1 MVFLTPSMKAIAGV
15 ALAQTLFL
23 STAAS
28 AQDGNA
34 TPIDLTT
41 LAPAAATVDNA
52 QLFPNERLQ
61 LTDAVLANLTSL
73 GVDTSLFSFATPDDV
88 AAALDR
94 RSGAGKC
101 KVFPGDAAWPSAPAW
116 KLLDRLSGGA
126 LIATVPSAASCYDGW
141 GGKDEG
147 ECEYVTENWGE
158 SFFHMQDPTSLMY
171 PLWQGRTCL
180 PPSSPSPLTPCT
192 LGGYP
197 SYALNISSVAQIQ
210 LALNFARHTNI
221 RLVIKNTGH
230 DFNGRSAGA
239 GALGVWTHHLKDIK
253 LIEEYKSTSYTGRA
267 VKIGAGVQAFE
278 LYEAGKKLG
287 FTAVG
292 GEGKTVG
299 IAGGYVAGGGHSPL
313 SSIYGLAADQ
323 VLGFEVVLADGRFVT
338 AREGENEELFWALRG
353 GGGATYGVV
362 TSVTFRVYPV
372 MGATAVQ
379 FSFASGNS
387 TAGGGGVSVEAFWAG
402 VRAYFDYF
410 IPNTEAGTYSYFS
423 IAGTGGGYV
432 FNMLPFFA
440 PNMTEV
446 ETAALLAPWL
456 ADLSGLGI
464 EVDPVYFPADN
475 FHDAW
480 AAGFPLESVGGSAA
494 KTGGR
499 LFPRKNWE
507 DEATLNETFDAI
519 RYPIEEGGMF
529 LGFNI
534 AAPGRRGVEYP
545 DNAVNPAWREAVLHA
560 IAVMILPD
568 PRPEAIAVLSER
580 LTREWVGRWRGV
592 SPGAGAY
599 MSEADVSEPDVQ
611 QSFYGDSKYPR
622 LYALKKKVDPYGLF
636 YAPTAVGSEDWYV
649 TDQIEWLPTQNG
661 RLCRV

>member
-1 MVFLTPSMKAIAGV
+1 MISLPPSSKAVLGAL
-15 ALAQTLFL
+15 LAQTLFAVAAAEADNVARNAAPVDL
-23 STAAS
+23 SA
-28 AQDGNA
+28 
-34 TPIDLTT
+34 I
-41 LAPAAATVDNA
+41 APAFATVTDE
-52 QLFPNERLQ
+52 QLFPNERTQ
-61 LTDAVLANLTSL
+61 LTDAVLAGLTDS
-73 GVDTSLFSFATPDDV
+73 GVDVSLFGFGTAAD
-88 AAALDR
+88 AAALDK
-94 RSGAGKC
+94 RSGTGKC
-101 KVFPGDAAWPSAPAW
+101 KIFPGDKAWPSAPVW
-116 KLLDRLSGGA
+116 KLLDILSGGK
-126 LIATVPSAASCYDGW
+126 LIATVPSASSCYEGW
-141 GGKDEG
+141 GDEDAT
-147 ECEYVTENWGE
+147 ECDME
-158 SFFHMQDPTSLMY
+158 DPTSVMW

-180 PPSSPSPLTPCT
+180 PPPFLFPNTPCT

-197 SYALNISSVAQIQ
+197 NYALNISSVSQIQ
-210 LALNFARHTNI
+210 LAVNFARNANI

-239 GALGVWTHHLKDIK
+239 GALAVWTHHLKDIRV
-253 LIEEYKSTSYTGRA
+253 IEEYKSKGYNGRA

-278 LYEAGKKLG
+278 LYEAGKKYG

-323 VLGFEVVLADGRFVT
+323 VLAFEVVLADGRFVT
-338 AREGENEELFWALRG
+338 AREGQNEELFWALRG
-353 GGGATYGVV
+353 GGGATYGIV
-362 TSVTFRVYPV
+362 TSVTFKAYPV
-372 MGATAVQ
+372 MPATAVQ
-379 FSFASGNS
+379 FSFATNN
-387 TAGGGGVSVEAFWAG
+387 TATGGVSTAAFWAG

-423 IAGTGGGYV
+423 IAGVAPGEYI

-440 PNMTEV
+440 PNMSESQ
-446 ETAALLAPWL
+446 TAALLAPWL
-456 ADLSGLGI
+456 SDLSALGI
-464 EVDPVYFPADN
+464 DISPVYFPADN

-480 AAGFPLESVGGSAA
+480 DAGFPLEVVGGSSA

-507 DEATLNETFDAI
+507 DEALLNATFDAI

-534 AAPGRRGVEYP
+534 AAPARGGV
-545 DNAVNPAWREAVLHA
+545 DNAVNPAWRETVLHA
-560 IAVMILPD
+560 IAVIALPD
-568 PRPEAIAVLSER
+568 PDPKAVAVLSEK
-580 LTREWVGRWRGV
+580 LTMDWLGRWRDV

-599 MSEADVSEPDVQ
+599 MSEADVTEPDVQ
-611 QSFYGDSKYPR
+611 QSFYGEEKYPR
-622 LYALKKKVDPYGLF
+622 LYALKKKIDPYGLF

>member
-1 MVFLTPSMKAIAGV
+1 MMFYPSPPKVLGAV
-15 ALAQTLFL
+15 VLAQTFF
-23 STAAS
+23 STAVG
-28 AQDGNA
+28 AQDASNGAGNTA
-34 TPIDLTT
+34 TIELTT
-41 LAPAAATVDNA
+41 LSPAAAVVNGE
-52 QLFPNERLQ
+52 QLFPSERLQ

-73 GVDTSLFSFATPDDV
+73 GVDTSLFAFGTPND
-88 AAALDR
+88 AETLGKR
-94 RSGAGKC
+94 TGGKC
-101 KVFPGDAAWPSAPAW
+101 KAFPGDKAWPSKPLW
-116 KLLDRLSGGA
+116 KLLDLLSGGQ
-126 LIATVPSAASCYDGW
+126 LIATIPSASSCYKGW
-141 GGKDEG
+141 GDEDET
-147 ECEYVTENWGE
+147 ECTYVTDNWTN
-158 SFFHMQDPTSLMY
+158 SFFHMEDPTSVMW

-180 PPSSPSPLTPCT
+180 PTPSPSTPCT

-197 SYALNISSVAQIQ
+197 SYALNITTISQIQ
-210 LALNFARHTNI
+210 LAVNFARVTNI

-239 GALGVWTHHLKDIK
+239 GALAVWTHHLKDIK
-253 LIEEYKSTSYTGRA
+253 LLESYKTPSYKGRA
-267 VKIGAGVQAFE
+267 VKIGAGEQALE

-313 SSIYGLAADQ
+313 SSIYGLAADH
-323 VLGFEVVLADGRFVT
+323 VLAFEIVLADGRFVT
-338 AREGENEELFWALRG
+338 ASESSNTELFWALRG

-362 TSVTFRVYPV
+362 TSVVFKVYPV
-372 MGATAVQ
+372 MKATAVQ
-379 FSFASGNS
+379 FSVANPS
-387 TAGGGGVSVEAFWAG
+387 TAPGGVSVDSFWAG
-402 VRAYFDYF
+402 ARAYFDYF
-410 IPNTEAGTYSYFS
+410 IPHTEAGAYSYFS
-423 IAGTGGGYV
+423 IVGTAPGEYM

-440 PNMTEV
+440 PNMTQSQ
-446 ETAALLAPWL
+446 TAELLAPWL
-456 ADLSGLGI
+456 ADLKDLGI

-480 AAGFPLESVGGSAA
+480 DAGFPLEAVGGSAA

-507 DEATLNETFDAI
+507 DEATLNATFDAI
-519 RYPIEEGGMF
+519 KYPVEEGGMF

-534 AAPGRRGVEYP
+534 AAPGRGRRGSALP
-545 DNAVNPAWREAVLHA
+545 DNAVNPAWRETVLHA
-560 IAVMILPD
+560 IAVIFLLD
-568 PRPEAIAVLSER
+568 PSPEAIAVQSER
-580 LTREWVGRWRGV
+580 LTMDWLGRWR
-592 SPGAGAY
+592 
-599 MSEADVSEPDVQ
+599 DPDVQ

-622 LYALKKKVDPYGLF
+622 LYALKKKMDPYGLF